1 MKPVLW
7 YWLIFVVLTCCVAYC
22 NHKYCMLK
30 DQSTAEKQ
38 PYSWSRVQLAWWTV
52 IIMSAFTSIMITH
65 NNAPELW
72 ESTVILLG
80 ISAATIASARVID
93 AADESDP
100 NIQRHQ
106 DTNGTNFVV
115 DILSDQTG
123 VSIHR
128 FQTVVF
134 NLAFGIW
141 FILKVV
147 NNLATPPQNNINLI
161 IPDIEPNNLILLGV
175 SSATYVALKVTEN
188 KGTAAGAGTAGTQPN
203 LEEQPVG

>member
-7 YWLIFVVLTCCVAYC
+7 YWLVFAVLTFCVAYC

-147 NNLATPPQNNINLI
+147 NNLTTPPQNNINLI

-188 KGTAAGAGTAGTQPN
+188 KGTASAGAAGTQPN

>member
-1 MKPVLW
+1 
-7 YWLIFVVLTCCVAYC
+7 
-22 NHKYCMLK
+22 MLK